1 MLQQELSDLNEYCF
15 AKNKTK
21 KPKKQKLLFKNK
33 VLAHKSRVAEKHKQE
48 LNLEAE

>member
-21 KPKKQKLLFKNK
+21 KQKLLFKNN
-33 VLAHKSRVAEKHKQE
+33 VLVHKSRVAEKHKQE